1 MSLLYFDGFDRYGT
15 AVSSSLYARSGWT
28 VAGNAQN
35 RPTSGRRSGNAAEV
49 WNATIASNYLEHGFT
64 SATTAIVG
72 AAFLSQ
78 SGGSWAASPILQLR
92 DSAGSHI
99 ELRNDNTGK
108 LGVFKGTGTTTQI
121 GSWTTTGLTQG
132 TWSYLE
138 LKVVIGT
145 SGSWE
150 LRLDGAVIGSASGD
164 TKGSSASATDRVRLG
179 GLSSSNSAYRN
190 LFDDLYILDDAGSAP
205 FNTYLGDVAVE
216 RRGALAQGAS
226 NNWRPL
232 LGRNIALNANGT
244 ASAISTSGAFA
255 ASNAFDGNTATLW
268 RSNTGAS
275 VNDWLAFDFGS
286 ARNIHGY
293 GLAWQTGSNL
303 ERANAYKIQY
313 STDNTTWTDAYDK
326 TSGADQ
332 DVFNVPFT
340 AASARY
346 WRFLCTVDKAAGNP
360 LQITTFELYDA
371 DDTET
376 FHQVDEVAAD
386 DDVTY
391 ADASIAGDTEL
402 YTIPSTAVTAGH
414 TLGAVKLCFDVKKD
428 ATSSS
433 PTVAPVIRV
442 GTTNYAGTTV
452 ATSTSY
458 AVVQEIY
465 AQRPD
470 STNWVNADVQGGI
483 QIGVKVVAN

>member
-1 MSLLYFDGFDRYGT
+1 MSLLYFDGFDRYG
-15 AVSSSLYARSGWT
+15 AVVSASLYARSGWT
-28 VAGNAQN
+28 VTGNAQN

-64 SATTAIVG
+64 SSTTAFVG
-72 AAFLSQ
+72 VAFQSQ
-78 SGGSWAASPILQLR
+78 SGGSWSASPILQLR
-92 DSAGSHI
+92 DSAGSHV
-99 ELRNDNTGK
+99 ELRNDASGK

-132 TWSYLE
+132 GWSYLE

-150 LRLDGAVIGSASGD
+150 LRLDGTVIGSASGD
-164 TKGSSASATDRVRLG
+164 TKGSSSSATDRVRLG
-179 GLSSSNSAYRN
+179 GLSSTNAAYRN
-190 LFDDLYILDDAGSAP
+190 WFDDLYILDDAGLAP

-226 NNWRPL
+226 NAWRPR

-244 ASAISTSGAFA
+244 ASAISTNTTFV
-255 ASNAFDGNTATLW
+255 ASNAFDGNPATLW

-293 GLAWQTGSNL
+293 GLAWQSGSAL

-313 STDNTTWTDAYDK
+313 STDNITWNDAINVTTNADVDA
-326 TSGADQ
+326 
-332 DVFNVPFT
+332 FNVAFA

-376 FHQVDEVAAD
+376 AHMVDEAAVD
-386 DDVTY
+386 DDTTY
-391 ADASIAGDTEL
+391 ADASVAGDTEL

-414 TLGAVKLCFDVKKD
+414 TLGAVKICLDVKKD
-428 ATSSS
+428 ATDSS

-442 GTTNYAGTTV
+442 GTTNYDGTTA
-452 ATSTSY
+452 ATTTAY
-458 AVVQEIY
+458 ALVQQIY
-465 AQRPD
+465 VQRPD
-470 STNWVNADVQGGI
+470 ATNWTNADVQGGI
-483 QIGVKVVAN
+483 QIGMKVVSN